1 MHITHVNLARGF
13 RGGERQTELLIKT
26 LAEHSS
32 NDISQT
38 LVCRRDSP
46 MRQHLQ
52 GVARLNFQ
60 FAHHQ
65 LAGHFHLG
73 KTSLGKTSLG
83 KTQLVHAHD
92 AKGVHWAYLHYR
104 LKGTPYLIT
113 RRVDS
118 PVKRKWF
125 NQQCYT
131 HASAR
136 VALSHVIKRL
146 LEENQCGDITLI
158 PSAYA
163 RLAPSPEATNNF
175 RNGFANKFLVGHA
188 GAVVDRHKGQR
199 VLLQAAQK
207 LEHQA
212 PDIQFIFLGDGED
225 LETLK
230 AESLSLSNVSWLGFK
245 SSIADY
251 LAGLDVFAFPSRNE
265 GLGSV
270 VLDVMQLGVPV
281 IATNVGGIPD
291 IVKHEL
297 TGLLIPSD
305 DADALANGIMRLRQD
320 AALRQRL
327 TQEATERLD
336 HYSPQSMTAS
346 YWHLYQTI
354 VSQ

>member
-13 RGGERQTELLIKT
+13 RGGERQTEILIKT
-26 LAEHSS
+26 LAERTS
-32 NDISQT
+32 DEVSQT

-52 GVARLNFQ
+52 GVERLSFQ
-60 FAHHQ
+60 STNHQ
-65 LAGHFHLG
+65 LDGHFQLG
-73 KTSLGKTSLG
+73 D
-83 KTQLVHAHD
+83 TQLVHAHD

-118 PVKRKWF
+118 PVKRRWF
-125 NQQCYT
+125 NQQCYS

-136 VALSHVIKRL
+136 VALSRVIKRL
-146 LEENQCGDITLI
+146 LEDNQWGEVTLI
-158 PSAYA
+158 ASAYA
-163 RLAPSPEATNNF
+163 RLTPSAEATRIF
-175 RNGFANKFLVGHA
+175 REDFAGKFLVGHA

-199 VLLQAAQK
+199 LLLQAAQK

-225 LETLK
+225 AETLQ
-230 AESLSLSNVSWLGFK
+230 AEYSSLSNVSWMGFK
-245 SSIADY
+245 SNIADY

-281 IATNVGGIPD
+281 IATDVGGLPD
-291 IVKHEL
+291 IVKHKQ

-305 DADALANGIMRLRQD
+305 DAGALADGIMELKQNSV
-320 AALRQRL
+320 LRQRL
-327 TQEATERLD
+327 TQGASKRLD
-336 HYSPQSMTAS
+336 QYSPQSMVES
-346 YWHLYQTI
+346 YWRLYQAM
-354 VSQ
+354 VD

>member
-26 LAEHSS
+26 LAEQPEY
-32 NDISQT
+32 DISQT

-52 GVARLNFQ
+52 GVARLDFQ
-60 FAHHQ
+60 TANHQ
-65 LAGHFHLG
+65 LAGHFHFG
-73 KTSLGKTSLG
+73 ATSANKS
-83 KTQLVHAHD
+83 QLVHAHD

-125 NQQCYT
+125 NQQCYS

-136 VALSHVIKRL
+136 VALSHVIKGL
-146 LEENQCGDITLI
+146 LEDNQCGDVTLIASAHAHLI
-158 PSAYA
+158 PS
-163 RLAPSPEATNNF
+163 SEATYHF
-175 RNGFANKFLVGHA
+175 RDDFTGKFLVGHA

-212 PDIQFIFLGDGED
+212 PDIQFILLGDGED
-225 LETLK
+225 TETLK
-230 AESLSLSNVSWLGFK
+230 TEYSSLGNVSWLGFK
-245 SSIADY
+245 SNIADY

-270 VLDVMQLGVPV
+270 LLDVMQLGVPV

-291 IVKHEL
+291 IVKHEQ
-297 TGLLIPSD
+297 TGLLIPSG
-305 DADALANGIMRLRQD
+305 DADALASGIMRLRQD
-320 AALRQRL
+320 VALRQRL
-327 TQEATERLD
+327 VQGATERLD

-354 VSQ
+354 VSE

>member
-26 LAEHSS
+26 LAEQAS
-32 NDISQT
+32 NEITQT

-60 FAHHQ
+60 SANHQ
-65 LAGHFHLG
+65 LAGHLRLG
-73 KTSLGKTSLG
+73 ETQLGNTH
-83 KTQLVHAHD
+83 LVHAHD

-104 LKGTPYLIT
+104 LTGTPYLIT

-125 NQQCYT
+125 NQQCYS

-136 VALSHVIKRL
+136 VALSQVIKRL
-146 LEENQCGDITLI
+146 LEDNQWGNVTLI

-163 RLAPSPEATNNF
+163 RLAPSPEATNSF
-175 RNGFANKFLVGHA
+175 RDGFAHKFLVGHA

-199 VLLQAAQK
+199 VILQAAQK
-207 LEHQA
+207 LAKKA

-225 LETLK
+225 AETLK
-230 AESLSLSNVSWLGFK
+230 NEFSSLNNVSWLGFK
-245 SSIADY
+245 SNIADY

-270 VLDVMQLGVPV
+270 LLDVMQLGVPV
-281 IATNVGGIPD
+281 IATQVGGIPD
-291 IVKHEL
+291 IVKHEQ
-297 TGLLIPSD
+297 TGLLIPSG

-320 AALRQRL
+320 VALRQRL
-327 TQEATERLD
+327 VQEATERLD

-346 YWHLYQTI
+346 YRHLYQTI
-354 VSQ
+354 VS

>member
-26 LAEHSS
+26 LAEQAS

-60 FAHHQ
+60 SANHQ

-73 KTSLGKTSLG
+73 EISLG

-125 NQQCYT
+125 NQQCYS

-146 LEENQCGDITLI
+146 LEDNQCGDVTLI

-163 RLAPSPEATNNF
+163 RLTPSPEATNNF
-175 RNGFANKFLVGHA
+175 REEFANKFLVGHA

-199 VLLQAAQK
+199 VLIQAAQK

-212 PDIQFIFLGDGED
+212 PDIQFILLGDGED
-225 LETLK
+225 AETLK
-230 AESLSLSNVSWLGFK
+230 AESSSLSNVSWLGFK
-245 SSIADY
+245 SNIADY

-281 IATNVGGIPD
+281 IATDVGGIPD
-291 IVKHEL
+291 IVKHQQ

-305 DADALANGIMRLRQD
+305 DADALANGIMELREN
-320 AALRQRL
+320 AALRKRL
-327 TQEATERLD
+327 AQGATERLNQ
-336 HYSPQSMTAS
+336 YSPTSMADS
-346 YWHLYQTI
+346 YWHLYQSI
-354 VSQ
+354 VD

>member
-26 LAEHSS
+26 LAEHAP
-32 NDISQT
+32 NDIAQT

-60 FAHHQ
+60 AANHQ
-65 LAGHFHLG
+65 LAGHFDLG
-73 KTSLGKTSLG
+73 ETALG

-125 NQQCYT
+125 NQQCYSY
-131 HASAR
+131 ASAR

-146 LEENQCGDITLI
+146 LEDNQCGDVTLI

-163 RLAPSPEATNNF
+163 RLTPSPEATKSF
-175 RNGFANKFLVGHA
+175 RNDFADKFLVGHA
-188 GAVVDRHKGQR
+188 GAMVDRHKGQR

-212 PDIQFIFLGDGED
+212 PDMQFIFLGDGED
-225 LETLK
+225 TETLK
-230 AESLSLSNVSWLGFK
+230 AESSSLSNVSWLGFK
-245 SSIADY
+245 SNIADY

-270 VLDVMQLGVPV
+270 LLDVMQLGVPV
-281 IATNVGGIPD
+281 IATKVGGIPD
-291 IVKHEL
+291 IVKHEQ
-297 TGLLIPSD
+297 TGLLIPSG
-305 DADALANGIMRLRQD
+305 DADALANDIMRLRQD
-320 AALRQRL
+320 PALRQRL
-327 TQEATERLD
+327 AQGATERLD
-336 HYSPQSMTAS
+336 HYSPQSMTAA

-354 VSQ
+354 VS

>member
-13 RGGERQTELLIKT
+13 RGGERQTEILIKT
-26 LAEHSS
+26 LAEQSS

-52 GVARLNFQ
+52 GVARLDFQ
-60 FAHHQ
+60 TANHQ
-65 LAGHFHLG
+65 LAGHFNLNE
-73 KTSLGKTSLG
+73 TALG

-125 NQQCYT
+125 NQQCYA

-136 VALSHVIKRL
+136 VALSHVIKKL
-146 LEENQCGDITLI
+146 LEDNQYGDVTLI

-163 RLAPSPEATNNF
+163 RLTPSPEATNNF
-175 RNGFANKFLVGHA
+175 RNDFANKFLVGHA

-212 PDIQFIFLGDGED
+212 PDIHFIFLGDGED
-225 LETLK
+225 AETLK
-230 AESLSLSNVSWLGFK
+230 AESSSLSNVSWLGFN
-245 SSIADY
+245 SNIADY

-270 VLDVMQLGVPV
+270 LLDVMQLGIPV

-291 IVKHEL
+291 IVQNEQ
-297 TGLLIPSD
+297 TGVLIATN
-305 DADALANGIMRLRQD
+305 DADALASGIVRLRDD
-320 AALRQRL
+320 ASLRQRL
-327 TQEATERLD
+327 VEGAYERLE
-336 HYSPQSMTAS
+336 HYSPQAMSAS
-346 YWHLYQTI
+346 YRHLYKTI
-354 VSQ
+354 AG

>member
-26 LAEHSS
+26 LAEQAS

-60 FAHHQ
+60 AANHQ
-65 LAGHFHLG
+65 LAGHFDLG
-73 KTSLGKTSLG
+73 ETALG

-125 NQQCYT
+125 NQQCYSY
-131 HASAR
+131 ASAR

-146 LEENQCGDITLI
+146 LEDNQCGDVTLI

-163 RLAPSPEATNNF
+163 RLTPSPEAIKNF
-175 RNGFANKFLVGHA
+175 RNDFANKFLVGHA

-199 VLLQAAQK
+199 LLLQAAQK

-212 PDIQFIFLGDGED
+212 PDMQFILLGDGED
-225 LETLK
+225 AETLK
-230 AESLSLSNVSWLGFK
+230 AESSSLTNVSWLGFK
-245 SSIADY
+245 SNIADY

-270 VLDVMQLGVPV
+270 LLDVMQLGVPV
-281 IATNVGGIPD
+281 IATKVGGIPD
-291 IVKHEL
+291 IIKHEQ
-297 TGLLIPSD
+297 TGLLIPAG

-327 TQEATERLD
+327 AQEATERLN
-336 HYSPQSMTAS
+336 HYSPQSMAAA

-354 VSQ
+354 VS

>member
-26 LAEHSS
+26 LSEQSS

-46 MRQHLQ
+46 MRQHLH
-52 GVARLNFQ
+52 GVVRLNFQ
-60 FAHHQ
+60 TANNQ
-65 LAGHFHLG
+65 LSGHFQLG
-73 KTSLGKTSLG
+73 N
-83 KTQLVHAHD
+83 TQLVHAHD

-113 RRVDS
+113 RRVDT

-125 NQQCYT
+125 NQQCYS

-146 LEENQCGDITLI
+146 LEDNQCGDVTLI

-163 RLAPSPEATNNF
+163 RLTPSPEATNHF
-175 RNGFANKFLVGHA
+175 RNDFANKFLVGHA

-199 VLLQAAQK
+199 VLLQAARK
-207 LEHQA
+207 LEHLA

-225 LETLK
+225 AETLK
-230 AESLSLSNVSWLGFK
+230 AESSSLSNVSWLGFK
-245 SSIADY
+245 SNIADY

-270 VLDVMQLGVPV
+270 ILDIMQLGVPV
-281 IATNVGGIPD
+281 IATNVGGLPD
-291 IVKHEL
+291 IVKHEQ
-297 TGLLIPSD
+297 TGLLIPLD
-305 DADALANGIMRLRQD
+305 DTDALANSIIRLKND
-320 AALRQRL
+320 SALRYQL
-327 TQEATERLD
+327 VQGAFGRLD

-346 YWHLYQTI
+346 YWHLYQII
-354 VSQ
+354 VS

>member
-26 LAEHSS
+26 LAEQSS
-32 NDISQT
+32 NSLTQT

-46 MRQHLQ
+46 MRQHLHD
-52 GVARLNFQ
+52 VERLDFQ
-60 FAHHQ
+60 SANHQ
-65 LAGHFHLG
+65 LAGHYRLG
-73 KTSLGKTSLG
+73 N
-83 KTQLVHAHD
+83 TQLVHAHD

-104 LKGTPYLIT
+104 LKGTPYVIT

-125 NQQCYT
+125 NQQCYS

-136 VALSHVIKRL
+136 VAISHVIQRL
-146 LEENQCGDITLI
+146 LEDNQWGNVSLI

-163 RLAPSPEATNNF
+163 RLAPSSEATNRF
-175 RNGFANKFLVGHA
+175 RDGFANKFLVGHA

-199 VLLQAAQK
+199 VLLQAAQT

-212 PDIQFIFLGDGED
+212 PDIQFILLGDGKD
-225 LETLK
+225 AETLK
-230 AESLSLSNVSWLGFK
+230 TESASLSNVSWLGFK
-245 SSIADY
+245 SNIADY

-270 VLDVMQLGVPV
+270 ILDVMQLGVPV

-291 IVKHEL
+291 IVKHEQ
-297 TGLLIPSD
+297 TGLLIPPD
-305 DADALANGIMRLRQD
+305 DADALVNSIMRLRQD
-320 AALRQRL
+320 ADLRQWL
-327 TQEATERLD
+327 AQAATERLD
-336 HYSPQSMTAS
+336 RYSPQSMSAS

-354 VSQ
+354 VS

>member
-13 RGGERQTELLIKT
+13 RGGERQTEILIKT
-26 LAEHSS
+26 LANQSS
-32 NDISQT
+32 GEVSQT

-52 GVARLNFQ
+52 GVERLSFQ
-60 FAHHQ
+60 SANHQ
-65 LAGHFHLG
+65 LAGHFQLDDP
-73 KTSLGKTSLG
+73 
-83 KTQLVHAHD
+83 QLVHAHD

-125 NQQCYT
+125 NQQCYS

-136 VALSHVIKRL
+136 VALSQVIKRL
-146 LEENQCGDITLI
+146 LEENQVGHITLI

-163 RLAPSPEATNNF
+163 QLTPSPEATRVF
-175 RNGFANKFLVGHA
+175 REEFAYKFLVGHA

-199 VLLQAAQK
+199 LLLQAAKK
-207 LEHQA
+207 LKRQA
-212 PDIQFIFLGDGED
+212 PDVQFIFLGDGDD

-230 AESLSLSNVSWLGFK
+230 AESSSLGNVYWLGFK
-245 SSIADY
+245 SNIADY

-270 VLDVMQLGVPV
+270 VLDVMQLGIPV
-281 IATNVGGIPD
+281 IATDAGGIPD
-291 IVKHEL
+291 IVKHEQ
-297 TGLLIPSD
+297 TGLLISSG
-305 DADALANGIMRLRQD
+305 DADALANSIMDLREDAGLRKRLAQG
-320 AALRQRL
+320 
-327 TQEATERLD
+327 ATRCLD
-336 HYSPQSMTAS
+336 QYSPKSMAES

-354 VSQ
+354 MDK

>member
-26 LAEHSS
+26 LAEQAS

-60 FAHHQ
+60 TANHQ

-73 KTSLGKTSLG
+73 ESSLG

-125 NQQCYT
+125 NQQCYS

-146 LEENQCGDITLI
+146 LEDNQCGNVTLI

-163 RLAPSPEATNNF
+163 RLMPSPEATNNF
-175 RNGFANKFLVGHA
+175 RESFANKFLVGHA

-207 LEHQA
+207 LQDQA

-225 LETLK
+225 AELLK
-230 AESLSLSNVSWLGFK
+230 RESSSLGNVSWLGFK
-245 SSIADY
+245 NNIADY

-281 IATNVGGIPD
+281 IATDVGGLPD
-291 IVKHEL
+291 IVKHEQ
-297 TGLLIPSD
+297 TGLLIPSG
-305 DADALANGIMRLRQD
+305 DADALANSIMRLKQD
-320 AALRQRL
+320 TALRQRL
-327 TQEATERLD
+327 AQGSTERLD
-336 HYSPQSMTAS
+336 HYSPQSMTET
-346 YWHLYQTI
+346 YWQLYQRII
-354 VSQ
+354 VS